1 MRRALAALAIACAMA
16 LPALA
21 QPKPAPSSRPSP
33 QASAAPP
40 SSSLTN
46 GQFTVD
52 TDETNYNLNNGDFDM
67 PHHVHFTRPGTD
79 VTGDSAKGNTRNDM
93 ITITGHVVL
102 HQTGTLN
109 TLGAGAKQVTS
120 EQPSTLTT
128 DQLVVDGK
136 AKTYTA
142 IGNVK
147 WTQGNKTL
155 LADHGIL
162 NEVTHQLNLQGN
174 VHIEQGEQS
183 MNADHIDYNTDTE
196 DGTAYGAPVLARM
209 PVAPA
214 PATSPMVTPRPRRGL
229 RRYF

>member
-1 MRRALAALAIACAMA
+1 MTRVLAALALAGALA

-21 QPKPAPSSRPSP
+21 QSSPTPRPAPRPS
-33 QASAAPP
+33 SAPAA
-40 SSSLTN
+40 SSLTN
-46 GQFTVD
+46 GQFSVD

-79 VTGDSAKGNTRNDM
+79 VTGDRARGNTRNDT

-102 HQTGTLN
+102 HQMGAIN
-109 TLGAGAKQVTS
+109 SLGAGAQKVTS

-128 DQLVVDGK
+128 DELVVDGR

-142 IGNVK
+142 VGNVK
-147 WTQGNKTL
+147 WSQGNKTL

-162 NEVTHQLNLQGN
+162 NEITHQLNLQGN

-183 MNADHIDYNTDTE
+183 MNADRIDYDTDSE
-196 DGTAYGAPVLARM
+196 NGTAYGTPVIARM

-214 PATSPMVTPRPRRGL
+214 PASSATAPAKAKRGL
-229 RRYF
+229 RRLF